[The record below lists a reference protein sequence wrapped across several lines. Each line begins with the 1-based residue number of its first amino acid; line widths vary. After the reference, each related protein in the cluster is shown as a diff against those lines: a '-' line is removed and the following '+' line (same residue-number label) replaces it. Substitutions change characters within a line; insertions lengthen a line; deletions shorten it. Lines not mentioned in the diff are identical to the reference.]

1 MVAHEVTVST
11 VEFMPGLVADVH
23 APAQPGD
30 YPVVTLT
37 FGRGW
42 TLGHRSQLTA
52 LSDFLASRGIV
63 AINGEYHTLLWN
75 GTMPSMAAEV
85 ACLAAAASQLAAP
98 YLTTSAGPVWLLGY
112 SAGAHLAALGALSS
126 HPLPTQ
132 CPHSPGEVAGMIG
145 LGGPYDLDELWDS
158 GIPDA
163 LFDTESLA
171 EERPQL
177 AALLR
182 QGDVLAMRLFLSL
195 VTGATPDDTEEWN
208 VLNPLRLVGG
218 HPGRSMLLITGAD
231 DELIDVL
238 HSDRF
243 AEALASEGHHAE
255 VEVIPDADH
264 DSLTDPAVV
273 GDVIATFLEPAR

>member
-1 MVAHEVTVST
+1 
-11 VEFMPGLVADVH
+11 
-23 APAQPGD
+23 
-30 YPVVTLT
+30 
-37 FGRGW
+37 
-42 TLGHRSQLTA
+42 
-52 LSDFLASRGIV
+52 
-63 AINGEYHTLLWN
+63 
-75 GTMPSMAAEV
+75 
-85 ACLAAAASQLAAP
+85 
-98 YLTTSAGPVWLLGY
+98 
-112 SAGAHLAALGALSS
+112 
-126 HPLPTQ
+126 
-132 CPHSPGEVAGMIG
+132 MIG